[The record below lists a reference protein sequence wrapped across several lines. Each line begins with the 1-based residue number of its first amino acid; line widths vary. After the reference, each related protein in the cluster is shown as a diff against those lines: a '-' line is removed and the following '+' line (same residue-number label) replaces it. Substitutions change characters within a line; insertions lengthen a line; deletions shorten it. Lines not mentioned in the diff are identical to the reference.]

1 MVKKTLLEYVWI
13 DGKNNVRSKTR
24 VINVKITTIKKVPLW
39 NYDGSSTYQA
49 SGRESEIILKPC
61 CMFDYDFSECANID
75 LVKPKNNI
83 YHKLVL
89 CETFLPN
96 GEPTQNNHR
105 SAAVKIFNQALE
117 EEPWFGLEQE
127 YFMFD
132 SKTNL
137 PLGFPAN
144 DNAEQGKY
152 YCSAG
157 AGNAFGRKLAEEH
170 LRVCLMAG
178 IQICGINAEVAPGQW
193 EFQIGP
199 CVGIEQGDHLWMARY
214 LLHKLSEKY
223 GIIIDFH
230 PKPLLKRWNT
240 DPLFKKW
247 NGSGCHANFSTQKMR
262 EGGDNKTGLEH
273 IDEAITRLSH
283 KHAEHMEV
291 YGEDNRLRMTGECE
305 TASYDVFT
313 DGVANRG
320 ASIRRGNDTIKNQ
333 CGYFE
338 DRRPAANCDPY
349 LVTSKIFATCMNIN

>member
-1 MVKKTLLEYVWI
+1 MVNTLLEYVWI

-24 VINVKITTIKKVPLW
+24 VMKGRIISIQEAPNW

-61 CMFDYDFSECANID
+61 RMFNYDFSECAHISVANRD
-75 LVKPKNNI
+75 SCI

-96 GEPTQNNHR
+96 GEPTKHNHR
-105 SAAVKIFNQALE
+105 HAAVKIFNQALE

-132 SKTNL
+132 SNTNL
-137 PLGFPAN
+137 PLGFPHH
-144 DNAEQGKY
+144 DNAEQGQY

-157 AGNAFGRKLAEEH
+157 KENAFGRKLAEEH

-223 GIIIDFH
+223 GIIIDFS
-230 PKPLLKRWNT
+230 PKPLLTRWRLPFFN
-240 DPLFKKW
+240 KW
-247 NGSGCHANFSTQKMR
+247 NGSGCHANFSTKKMR

-313 DGVANRG
+313 DGIANRG

-338 DRRPAANCDPY
+338 DRRPAANCEPY
-349 LVTSKIFATCMNIN
+349 LVTSKIFATCMNL

>member
-1 MVKKTLLEYVWI
+1 MVNTLLEYVWI

-24 VINVKITTIKKVPLW
+24 VMRGRINNIQEAPIW

-61 CMFDYDFSECANID
+61 RMFDYDFSECATHSSD
-75 LVKPKNNI
+75 SSI

-96 GEPTQNNHR
+96 GEPTKHNHR
-105 SAAVKIFNQALE
+105 HAAVKIFNQALE

-132 SKTNL
+132 RNTNL
-137 PLGFPAN
+137 PLGFPQH
-144 DNAEQGKY
+144 DNAEQGQY

-157 AGNAFGRKLAEEH
+157 TENAFGRNLAEEH

-223 GIIIDFH
+223 DIIIDFN
-230 PKPLLKRWNT
+230 PKPLLSRWRIHS
-240 DPLFKKW
+240 FKKW
-247 NGSGCHANFSTQKMR
+247 NGSGCHANFSTKKMR

-283 KHAEHMEV
+283 KHAEHMQV

-313 DGVANRG
+313 DGIANRG

-349 LVTSKIFATCMNIN
+349 LVTSKIFATCMNL

>member
-1 MVKKTLLEYVWI
+1 MVNTLLEYVWI

-24 VINVKITTIKKVPLW
+24 VMRGKITNIEEAPSW

-61 CMFDYDFSECANID
+61 RMFDYDFSECTNISVANPD
-75 LVKPKNNI
+75 SCI

-96 GEPTQNNHR
+96 GEPTKYNHR
-105 SAAVKIFNQALE
+105 DAAVKIFNQALE

-132 SKTNL
+132 SETNL
-137 PLGFPAN
+137 PLGFPQY
-144 DNAEQGKY
+144 DNAEQGQY

-157 AGNAFGRKLAEEH
+157 SENAFGRKLAEEH

-199 CVGIEQGDHLWMARY
+199 SVGIEQGDHLWMARY

-223 GIIIDFH
+223 GIIIDFN
-230 PKPLLKRWNT
+230 PKPLLTRWRI
-240 DPLFKKW
+240 PSFKQW
-247 NGSGCHANFSTQKMR
+247 NGSGCHANFSTKKMR

-305 TASYDVFT
+305 TASYEVFT
-313 DGVANRG
+313 DGIANRG

-349 LVTSKIFATCMNIN
+349 LVTSKIFATCMNL

>member
-1 MVKKTLLEYVWI
+1 MVNTLLEYVWI

-24 VINVKITTIKKVPLW
+24 VIKMKTTNIQDVPVW

-49 SGRESEIILKPC
+49 SGHDSEITLKPC
-61 CMFDYDFSECANID
+61 ALFNYDFSECANID
-75 LVKPKNNI
+75 LANPSNSI
-83 YHKLVL
+83 HHKLVL
-89 CETFLPN
+89 CDTYLPN
-96 GEPTQNNHR
+96 GKPTEHNHR
-105 SAAVKIFNQALE
+105 YNAVQIFNQALE
-117 EEPWFGLEQE
+117 EIPWFGLEQE

-132 SKTNL
+132 SKTKL
-137 PLGFPAN
+137 PLGFPLN

-157 AGNAFGRKLAEEH
+157 TENAFGRKLAEEH

-178 IQICGINAEVAPGQW
+178 INICGINAEVAPGQW

-223 GIIIDFH
+223 NIVIDFH
-230 PKPLLKRWNT
+230 PKPLIKRWT
-240 DPLFKKW
+240 TEPFFKKW
-247 NGSGCHANFSTQKMR
+247 NGSGCHANFSTKHMR
-262 EGGDNKTGLEH
+262 DGGNNLSGLDH
-273 IDEAITRLSH
+273 INEAIIKLSH
-283 KHAEHMEV
+283 THVEHMEV

-313 DGVANRG
+313 EGIANRS

-333 CGYFE
+333 RGYFE

-349 LVTSKIFATCMNIN
+349 LVTSKIFATCMDL